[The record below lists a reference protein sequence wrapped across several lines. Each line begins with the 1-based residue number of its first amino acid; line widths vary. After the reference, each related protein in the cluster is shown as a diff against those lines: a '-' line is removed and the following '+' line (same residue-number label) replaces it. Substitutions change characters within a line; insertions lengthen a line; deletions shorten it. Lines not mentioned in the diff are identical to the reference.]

1 MIKVI
6 VKNLQNEVI
15 AASEHATLEIAETYV
30 ASQTASQAVCLW
42 GKLARTEHVC
52 AEGHDEVHTE
62 CATIDH
68 PQEFTIEYAD
78 MGDELAWEAIR
89 AERNRL
95 LAECDYTQL
104 VDSPLSVEVKAQYV
118 TYRQLLRD
126 ITEVASPDLVQ
137 WPIKPST

>member
-6 VKNLQNEVI
+6 VKNLQNETI
-15 AASEHATLEIAETYV
+15 AGAQFNTLELAEAYV
-30 ASQTASQAVCLW
+30 ASQTASQSACLW
-42 GKLARTEHVC
+42 GVLAHEVCEH
-52 AEGHDEVHTE
+52 EGHGVAIHE
-62 CATIDH
+62 CQMVQVPAN
-68 PQEFTIEYAD
+68 FTIEYVD

-89 AERNRL
+89 AERNKL
-95 LAECDYTQL
+95 LSECDYTQL